1 MDNIKKGLPM
11 QKKSTTVKFEISNT
25 THAHPKLSTVNLLIQ
40 FARVYTYNEAL
51 QPGLRNFIP
60 N

>member
-1 MDNIKKGLPM
+1 M
-11 QKKSTTVKFEISNT
+11 QKKSTTVKFEICNN
-25 THAHPKLSTVNLLIQ
+25 THARPKLSTVNLLKQ